1 MYPDPEP
8 CHTVTP
14 LLPGRS
20 RPRVNVRA
28 SVIDSDQGEALADI
42 GRGRLT
48 TGALRYR
55 AGQAVAL
62 FVLSLLGVAACAFG
76 PLYERAVEGAQL
88 RTTLA
93 ETPVFSRGLTAR
105 TTPAGR
111 TTDVFASNA
120 NIRRFYGAPVTSDR
134 LAVTYTQ
141 HDANLVGDIVSRTDQ
156 CSHLPVTTGRCPTG
170 ASEVMASRSSARAL
184 GLRIGGRLLVTADP
198 GHGIKPEHYRL
209 TIVGLYGSYNPRDDY
224 WFDQEYFTAAGV
236 HLVQRGLSWYYVPDP
251 LVAGEDFGEKVAPS
265 LPVSTQIDLPLK
277 VDRVG
282 LDDMSALRAGVAALS
297 RTSAGA
303 PVQVTSNLGSA
314 FDQVESGRRAA
325 RSVIPAFAA
334 ELALLLLVVIGIV
347 VVAGADQR
355 RPELALARL
364 RGSSTGGAARRFSA
378 ELGVP
383 VIVSVV
389 PGLLVAWLAS
399 AAASRWWLS
408 GIAHPQLR
416 WPVLGA
422 AGAVVVVELAVIGL
436 VARATA
442 RRPVHDLIRRSP
454 ARASRRGAKVAE
466 AGLAAAAIAG
476 TVVVLSGDR
485 QNAIAVITPGLIALL
500 AGMLLS
506 HLLAAFSRIAGRR
519 ALWRGR
525 LAAGLAGLRIA
536 RRPAVRRI
544 VVLLCVASAL
554 AVAAADEW
562 RVSARNRSVR
572 AGAEAGASVALTVR
586 AANVKALRDAV
597 AAADPAGRYATPVVI
612 QRPPDSSPAVVAM
625 QPASFARIAEWGWP
639 RDRPT
644 AAMTA
649 ALSPALPKPISLTGT
664 SMQLR
669 LTNES
674 LSRRK
679 LVDGGSPAP
688 AFLLALL
695 RRTSGRDVYVR
706 LGPLPAGNHE
716 SVALSASIP
725 CADGCRLA
733 QLTVFR
739 STTDTG
745 GIQFDATI
753 TGLYAGTRGA
763 LGRVSLGTAADW
775 GEATPETPA
784 IDGSAERISLGDAG
798 GGLDLS
804 FFYSGAPE
812 VLQHLAVPIAV
823 PALTA
828 GDVPSDL
835 DRQGNLY
842 ERNIDAVPT
851 AFRAV
856 GHLAFV
862 PGDIGPAVLVDIDLA
877 AAVAAP
883 TLADSATAV
892 WLGADDPARERAF
905 VAALERHGVSVIS
918 RDTAAQHRATLA
930 ASAPAWA
937 MQVALVAALLAVL
950 IAAFL
955 ILISATMSRRERAG
969 DASALGLVGVDR
981 ATLRRATLLEH
992 LVAVVAAVVVGTAVG
1007 VVGAQLALP
1016 ATPIFL
1022 ARLETPGIVRY
1033 AAWGSILLAAAYTL
1047 AALVVASVATS
1058 LALARRIAPL
1068 PDIGQ

>member
-1 MYPDPEP
+1 
-8 CHTVTP
+8 
-14 LLPGRS
+14 
-20 RPRVNVRA
+20 
-28 SVIDSDQGEALADI
+28 LAGI

-55 AGQAVAL
+55 AGQAAAL
-62 FVLSLLGVAACAFG
+62 FVLSLLGIAACAFG

-88 RTTLA
+88 STTLA
-93 ETPVFSRGLTAR
+93 QTPVFSRGLTAR

-111 TTDVFASNA
+111 TTDIFASNT

-141 HDANLVGDIVSRTDQ
+141 HDLNLVGDIVSRTAQ
-156 CSHLPVTTGRCPTG
+156 CDHLPVTTGRCPTA

-198 GHGIKPEHYRL
+198 RHGVKPEHYRL
-209 TIVGLYGSYNPRDDY
+209 TIVGFYGSYNPHDDY

-236 HLVQRGLSWYYVPDP
+236 YSVQARLTTYYVPNP
-251 LVAGEDFGEKVAPS
+251 LIAGEGFGDTVAPS
-265 LPVSTQIDLPLK
+265 LPVSTQIDVPLK

-297 RTSAGA
+297 TTSAGA
-303 PVQVTSNLGSA
+303 AVQVTSNLGSV

-347 VVAGADQR
+347 VVAGADHR

-364 RGSSTGGAARRFSA
+364 RGSSTGRAARRFSA

-383 VIVSVV
+383 VILSVI

-408 GIAHPQLR
+408 GLVHPQLR

-422 AGAVVVVELAVIGL
+422 AGAVMVVELAVVGL

-454 ARASRRGAKVAE
+454 AHASGRGTKVAE

-485 QNAIAVITPGLIALL
+485 HNAIAIITPGLIALL

-525 LAAGLAGLRIA
+525 LATGLAGLRIA

-562 RVSARNRSVR
+562 RVSARNRFVR
-572 AGAEAGASVALTVR
+572 AGAEAGASVALTVH
-586 AANVKALRDAV
+586 AADVKALRDAV
-597 AAADPAGRYATPVVI
+597 AAADPSGGYATPVVI
-612 QRPPDSSPAVVAM
+612 QRPPDSGPAVVAM
-625 QPASFARIAEWGWP
+625 QPASFARIAAWGWP
-639 RDRPT
+639 RDQPT

-669 LTNES
+669 LTDES

-688 AFLLALL
+688 AYLLALL
-695 RRTSGRDVYVR
+695 RRASGDIYVR
-706 LGPLPAGNHE
+706 LGPLPAGHHE
-716 SVALSASIP
+716 SVALSATIP

-733 QLTVFR
+733 QLAVSR
-739 STTDTG
+739 STADTG
-745 GIQFDATI
+745 GTQFDATI

-763 LGRVSLGTAADW
+763 LGQVSLGTAADW
-775 GEATPETPA
+775 GEATPETSA
-784 IDGSAERISLGDAG
+784 TDGSAEKISLGDAG
-798 GGLDLS
+798 GELDLS
-804 FFYSGAPE
+804 FFYGGAPE
-812 VLQHLAVPIAV
+812 ALQHLAVPVAV
-823 PALTA
+823 PAVTA
-828 GDVPSDL
+828 GDVPPDL
-835 DRQGNLY
+835 DPQGNLNV
-842 ERNIDAVPT
+842 RNIDSVPT
-851 AFRAV
+851 AFRPV
-856 GHLAFV
+856 GHLEFV
-862 PGDIGPAVLVDIDLA
+862 PGDVGPALLVDIDLA

-883 TLADSATAV
+883 TLADSTTAV

-918 RDTAAQHRATLA
+918 RDTAAEHRATLA
-930 ASAPAWA
+930 ATAPAWA
-937 MQVALVAALLAVL
+937 MQAALIAALLAVL
-950 IAAFL
+950 IAALL

-992 LVAVVAAVVVGTAVG
+992 LVAVVTAVLVGTAVG

-1022 ARLETPGIVRY
+1022 ARLEAPGIVRY

-1047 AALVVASVATS
+1047 AALVVAGVATS
-1058 LALARRIAPL
+1058 LVLARRIAPL
-1068 PDIGQ
+1068 PDIEQ